1 MKRIIMLSTISL
13 VLSLAIT
20 HRFSMEKTNQSI
32 QEIENQ
38 EAYVSPQVD
47 EMITMKEMADFLSQK
62 KEHYPLSDE
71 FIEKYQQDGGGYID
85 YARQKGLVVDKTLHE
100 PNQKWHFFTSWLE
113 VLLEEGKITWEE
125 DAKKRVYT
133 YLYCPELV
141 LWVYEATEVEPAKV
155 KKAKEVAEEGKA
167 QKLKAVSIASKMRA
181 IVSWEDVSKAVL
193 ASRSTNN

>member
-38 EAYVSPQVD
+38 EAYVSPQAD
-47 EMITMKEMADFLSQK
+47 ETITMKEMADFLSQK

-100 PNQKWHFFTSWLE
+100 PNQKWHF
-113 VLLEEGKITWEE
+113 LLPG
-125 DAKKRVYT
+125 
-133 YLYCPELV
+133 
-141 LWVYEATEVEPAKV
+141 
-155 KKAKEVAEEGKA
+155 
-167 QKLKAVSIASKMRA
+167 
-181 IVSWEDVSKAVL
+181 
-193 ASRSTNN
+193 